1 MRIRFPCL
9 PRIRFP
15 RRRLRRSRAEQG
27 TPARPVP
34 GILQVP
40 RGVALA
46 LIAALVAVAS
56 LVSFAESYRGLYL
69 WAHRHGLAGLWAAIW
84 PLQVDVFIAVGE
96 LALFVALVDR
106 WAPRSR
112 TAAWLVTLTGLA
124 VSVAGNVGHV
134 TGHSPAVRATAAVP
148 PLAAAAALAVGLGV
162 LKRVVESH
170 HERAGAV
177 PAGVPAVPAVPEP
190 GYGLNGH
197 GTEAERVFAAEI
209 EAGDI
214 PSIRRIRAALHCGQ
228 PRAREVQAY
237 LETLTPAGRGIRRI
251 RDRYARAPKPAAS
264 TRTTPGTRPRTAE
277 RKLPGPALNRQEEP
291 PGRGHRLAPR
301 RRPVISHRIRRRRSR
316 ADRRLIGSALA
327 VGVGMAVLSGHG
339 AVATPSGR
347 VPGKAAD
354 RPLPTPS
361 ADRPALPVGRCRA
374 GRLRLLGA
382 GPDGLPGGRDHHPPD
397 VAGAVVPG
405 PQVPA
410 PRRRGTWCSSPGRTA
425 LRPPPVTWGS

>member
-1 MRIRFPCL
+1 MRIRVPRL
-9 PRIRFP
+9 PRIRLP
-15 RRRLRRSRAEQG
+15 RPHFRRSRAEHS
-27 TPARPVP
+27 TPAGPVP

-112 TAAWLVTLTGLA
+112 TAAWSVTLTGLA

-162 LKRVVESH
+162 LKRVVESRH
-170 HERAGAV
+170 DQAALAPGSMSALTDPR
-177 PAGVPAVPAVPEP
+177 AVPAVPDP

-197 GTEAERVFAAEI
+197 GHEAERVFATEI

-214 PSIRRIRAALHCGQ
+214 PSIRRIRAALHVGQ
-228 PRAREVQAY
+228 PRAREVQAH
-237 LETLTPAGRGIRRI
+237 LETLTPAGRGIRRLRDEI
-251 RDRYARAPKPAAS
+251 RQGAEAS
-264 TRTTPGTRPRTAE
+264 G
-277 RKLPGPALNRQEEP
+277 Q
-291 PGRGHRLAPR
+291 
-301 RRPVISHRIRRRRSR
+301 
-316 ADRRLIGSALA
+316 
-327 VGVGMAVLSGHG
+327 
-339 AVATPSGR
+339 
-347 VPGKAAD
+347 
-354 RPLPTPS
+354 
-361 ADRPALPVGRCRA
+361 
-374 GRLRLLGA
+374 
-382 GPDGLPGGRDHHPPD
+382 HPHDTGDP
-397 VAGAVVPG
+397 
-405 PQVPA
+405 
-410 PRRRGTWCSSPGRTA
+410 SPGN
-425 LRPPPVTWGS
+425 